1 MQIRVLEKQDFI
13 ALIACISVLDRKDK
27 VKLSL
32 VSIIQIT
39 LSFLDLLGVAL
50 IGVLGA
56 LAVNGVQSKPAGNR
70 VGIVLDQLHIDNFSF
85 QNQVA
90 ILALLAAVILV
101 FKTFANVYLTRK
113 VMFFLSRRGALLSG
127 VLAGKLLNESLLS
140 IQEKPTQD
148 TVYAL
153 TGGVTSITMGVLS
166 TVASMLADAA
176 LLIILFVGLLVI
188 DPMIAL
194 LTFFIFALIGYILYW
209 FQRKRAK
216 NLGLL
221 LSELNIKSNEK
232 IIEVLS
238 SYRELVVRG
247 RRKHY
252 ANQVFELREKLADAQ
267 AEISFLPQI
276 SKYVIE
282 TTVIL
287 GTVLISGIQFLLQD
301 ATHAVATLTVFLA
314 AGSRIAPAV
323 LRFQQG
329 AITIKSNIAAS
340 QPTLEMLSK
349 LRGTNPAEESADKVN
364 FEHSGFVPRVTLS
377 DVSFTY
383 PGADTPALDK
393 VSLILE
399 KGLFIAVVGPSGA
412 GKTTLVDILLGILE
426 PSSGKILISG
436 QSPASAIRMWPGS
449 VGYVPQDVL
458 IINGTLGDNVALG
471 YPNECKFEIEII
483 EALKIASLDG
493 FIHQSGEG
501 INQQVGERGSRL
513 SGGQRQRLGIAR
525 ALYTKPSILVLD
537 EATSSL
543 DGVIESEITETI
555 KNMRGETTV
564 ITIAHRLSTVREAD
578 LVIYMEEGKVHY
590 QGTFEEVRRNVPNFD
605 QQARLMGL

>member
-1 MQIRVLEKQDFI
+1 MRIQVLKKQDLS
-13 ALIACISVLDRKDK
+13 ALIACISVLDRKDRI
-27 VKLSL
+27 KLAL

-56 LAVNGVQSKPAGNR
+56 LSVNGVQSKPAGNR
-70 VGIVLDQLHIDNFSF
+70 VGIVLNQLRIEGFSF

-90 ILALLAAVILV
+90 ILAMLAAAILV

-113 VMFFLSRRGALLSG
+113 VMFFLSRRGAMISG

-166 TVASMLADAA
+166 TVANMLADAA

-188 DPMIAL
+188 DPMIAI

-209 FQRKRAK
+209 LQRKRAK
-216 NLGLL
+216 NLGRL

-238 SYRELVVRG
+238 SYRELVVRD
-247 RRKHY
+247 RRKYY
-252 ANQVFELREKLADAQ
+252 ANQVFELREKLANAQ
-267 AEISFLPQI
+267 AEISFLPQV

-301 ATHAVATLTVFLA
+301 ASHAVATLAVFLA

-329 AITIKSNIAAS
+329 AITIRSNIAAS

-349 LRGTNPAEESADKVN
+349 LKDTKPAEHSADKVF
-364 FEHSGFVPRVTLS
+364 FEHSGFNPRVTLS

-383 PGADTPALDK
+383 PGADKPALDN
-393 VSLILE
+393 VSLTLE

-426 PSSGKILISG
+426 PSSGTVLISN
-436 QSPASAIRMWPGS
+436 QSPARAIELWPGS

-471 YPNECKFEIEII
+471 YPDECKFESEIL
-483 EALKIASLDG
+483 EALKIASLNN
-493 FIHQSGEG
+493 FSQQSEEG

-537 EATSSL
+537 EATSAL

-555 KNMRGETTV
+555 KNMRGDRTV

-578 LVIYMEEGKVHY
+578 LVIYMEDGKVHC
-590 QGTFEEVRRNVPNFD
+590 QGTFEEVRRSIPNFD
-605 QQARLMGL
+605 HQASLMGL

>member
-1 MQIRVLEKQDFI
+1 MKLHVLKKQDFQ
-13 ALIACISVLDRKDK
+13 ALTACISVLNRKDK
-27 VKLSL
+27 VKLVF

-70 VGIVLDQLHIDNFSF
+70 VSSVLNQLNIEGFSF

-90 ILALLAAVILV
+90 ILAILAAIILV
-101 FKTFANVYLTRK
+101 LKTVANVYLTRK
-113 VMFFLSRRGALLSG
+113 VMFFLSRRGAMISG
-127 VLAGKLLNESLLS
+127 DLAEKLLNESLLS
-140 IQEKPTQD
+140 IQEKSTQD

-176 LLIILFVGLLVI
+176 LLIILFIGLLVI
-188 DPMIAL
+188 DPIIAF
-194 LTFFIFALIGYILYW
+194 LTLAIFAFIGYILYW
-209 FQRKRAK
+209 LQRKRAK
-216 NLGLL
+216 DLGRM

-232 IIEVLS
+232 IIEVLT
-238 SYRELVVRG
+238 SYRELVVRN
-247 RRKHY
+247 RRNYY
-252 ANQVFELREKLADAQ
+252 ANEVFELRAKLADAQ
-267 AEISFLPQI
+267 AEISFLPQV

-301 ATHAVATLTVFLA
+301 ASHAVATLTVFLA

-340 QPTLEMLSK
+340 QPTLEMLHK
-349 LRGTNPAEESADKVN
+349 LRDKSPSNKSVDTID
-364 FEHSGFVPRVTLS
+364 FDHSGFTPKVTLS
-377 DVSFTY
+377 EVSFTY
-383 PGADTPALDK
+383 PGAEKPALNK
-393 VSLILE
+393 VNLNLQQ
-399 KGLFIAVVGPSGA
+399 GDFIAIVGPSGA

-426 PSSGKILISG
+426 PSSGIVLVSG
-436 QSPASAIRMWPGS
+436 KKPSKAIEMWPGS
-449 VGYVPQDVL
+449 IGYVPQDVL
-458 IINGTLGDNVALG
+458 IVSGTLGDNVALG
-471 YPNECKFEIEII
+471 YPSHSKFEKEIL
-483 EALKIASLDG
+483 EALASSSLTE
-493 FIHQSGEG
+493 FLLQSEEG
-501 INQQVGERGSRL
+501 VEYQVGERGSRL

-525 ALYTKPSILVLD
+525 ALYTKPQILVLD
-537 EATSSL
+537 EATSAL
-543 DGVIESEITETI
+543 DGAIESEITDTI

-578 LVIYMEEGKVHY
+578 LVVYMEEGMVLY
-590 QGTFEEVRRNVPNFD
+590 QGTFEEVRANVPNFD
-605 QQARLMGL
+605 HQASLMGL